1 VNQTIIP
8 IKKSEINMWLKSGS
22 SMNNITLVMICGKK
36 HNENKTVI
44 QTDFIIKGFLHTKVY
59 NAIRIRK
66 KDRMKRTTDK
76 KSK

>member
-8 IKKSEINMWLKSGS
+8 IKRSESNMWLKSGS

-36 HNENKTVI
+36 HNANKIVI

-59 NAIRIRK
+59 NAIRISK
-66 KDRMKRTTDK
+66 KDTMKRTTNK
-76 KSK
+76 KFK